1 MPIKGRLR
9 AAFFCLL
16 NRNVNKKRQL
26 SRASIRPA
34 HSVAF
39 QRPLQSYYC
48 AQSAAF
54 YSCFSF
60 GFQRTA
66 GRLLSKGFS
75 HSLSPVAGRLTTCA
89 KVYRRPRIGG
99 FCTPLISI
107 PPLWPFM
114 NTIREPYCATSI
126 RRQRDEENPIIRAV
140 PLTVGL
146 KCALYCTVSSK

>member
-1 MPIKGRLR
+1 MLPKYFAPLSWSYAQNLGHTFHRHSMSGFQGRFHSR
-9 AAFFCLL
+9 KDSTI
-16 NRNVNKKRQL
+16 NVTACMIN
-26 SRASIRPA
+26 AVY
-34 HSVAF
+34 H
-39 QRPLQSYYC
+39 
-48 AQSAAF
+48 
-54 YSCFSF
+54 SCFSF

-89 KVYRRPRIGG
+89 KVYRRPVIGG
-99 FCTPLISI
+99 FCNPLISI